1 MKRQKILIDTDI
13 GDDIDDAVAIAL
25 GLKSENI
32 EIIGITTVFRDT
44 FSRARIAGRLLALAG
59 KKEIPVYAGSRNGIS
74 EKYSPKPLC
83 QMTASANV
91 SEYDPVNA
99 DDESGEKA
107 VDFILSAA
115 KKYKKELIILG
126 IGPYTNLAKAFLKD
140 SEAMNGVEKIVVMG
154 GTYGEHHLEWNVL
167 CDVEAAEILF
177 DSCRNLYC
185 VGYDVTK
192 QALVSWQEHQEM
204 MKPAEGVR
212 GYLAE
217 LVKKWSEHCWHAP
230 VFHDALAL
238 YYISDPSVLMMK
250 RAEIKVETKGEYTRG
265 MTVNI
270 DNYSEGRCGYRSVG
284 KTHIAVA
291 VDAAKLKEIVMEK
304 LFSEK

>member
-25 GLKSENI
+25 GLKLENI
-32 EIIGITTVFRDT
+32 EIVGITTVFRDA
-44 FSRARIAGRLLALAG
+44 FARARIAGRLLALAG
-59 KKEIPVYAGSRNGIS
+59 RREIPVYAGSRDGIS
-74 EKYSPKPLC
+74 VKNQADSVC
-83 QMTASANV
+83 QMTPSADL
-91 SEYDPVNA
+91 SEYDPVNVN
-99 DDESGEKA
+99 DETGEKA
-107 VDFILSAA
+107 VEFILSTA

-126 IGPYTNLAKAFLKD
+126 IGPYTNLAKAFQKD
-140 SEAMNGVEKIVVMG
+140 AETMNGVEKIVVMG

-167 CDVEAAEILF
+167 CDVSAADILF
-177 DSCRNLYC
+177 SSCQNLYC

-192 QALVSWQEHQEM
+192 QTLVSWQEHREM
-204 MKPAEGVR
+204 MRPAEGLR

-230 VFHDALAL
+230 VLHDPLAL

-250 RAEIKVETKGEYTRG
+250 QAEIKVETKGEYTRG
-265 MTVNI
+265 MTVNL
-270 DNYSEGRCGYRSVG
+270 DNYHECCCDYRSAG

-291 VDAAKLKEIVMEK
+291 VDAVKLKEAVMEK
-304 LFSEK
+304 LFPEK

>member
-126 IGPYTNLAKAFLKD
+126 IGPF
-140 SEAMNGVEKIVVMG
+140 
-154 GTYGEHHLEWNVL
+154 
-167 CDVEAAEILF
+167 
-177 DSCRNLYC
+177 
-185 VGYDVTK
+185 
-192 QALVSWQEHQEM
+192 
-204 MKPAEGVR
+204 
-212 GYLAE
+212 
-217 LVKKWSEHCWHAP
+217 
-230 VFHDALAL
+230 
-238 YYISDPSVLMMK
+238 
-250 RAEIKVETKGEYTRG
+250 
-265 MTVNI
+265 
-270 DNYSEGRCGYRSVG
+270 
-284 KTHIAVA
+284 
-291 VDAAKLKEIVMEK
+291 
-304 LFSEK
+304 